1 MNLLPGS
8 LLWPRLF
15 LTVLNPLDSP
25 PAFVLSSIKVNTK
38 EDILIYI
45 AVSLVGIVTA
55 GMTFLVIYLLSIML
69 TK

>member
-15 LTVLNPLDSP
+15 STVLNPLDSL
-25 PAFVLSSIKVNTK
+25 PAFALSSIKVNTK
-38 EDILIYI
+38 GDILIYI
-45 AVSLVGIVTA
+45 AVSLVGIVMV